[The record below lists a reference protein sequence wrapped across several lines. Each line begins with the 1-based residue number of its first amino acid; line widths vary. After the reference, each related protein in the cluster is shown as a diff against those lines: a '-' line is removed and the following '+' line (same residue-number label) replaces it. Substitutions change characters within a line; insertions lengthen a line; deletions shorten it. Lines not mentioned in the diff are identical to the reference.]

1 MKTLVYDEL
10 SKRKKEEIGKWNI
23 YIKMYAWMEFSLLKK
38 SWKEIEKT
46 AAAAGDKVG

>member
-1 MKTLVYDEL
+1 
-10 SKRKKEEIGKWNI
+10 
-23 YIKMYAWMEFSLLKK
+23 MYAWMEFSLLKK